1 MPETDAGDS
10 PSQPLPLSYAG
21 PSVPEPPKGAMRT
34 LFFIAMMDIVGF
46 GIIIP
51 LLPFYIPGYS
61 EGTLK
66 QTLEVTLL
74 FSIYSICQFI
84 GAPVLG
90 LMSDRFGRRPVLALS
105 QVGSAIGYLL
115 LGIATQPWFH
125 WTPAVMLTLVY
136 ISRMIDGFTG
146 GNVSTAQAYISD
158 ITTPKTRAKGMG
170 MLGAAFGIGFVLG
183 PMLGGM
189 LGSVKLHGSDFVALP
204 AYAAMA
210 MSAGAALSTWRFLP
224 ETRNKKA
231 PADAEVW
238 LHPGR
243 FAPILRKPV
252 LAQLL
257 VISFF
262 SMACFVMM
270 ESTATLFF
278 NDIFGWTKFQIS
290 LYFCYLGVVI
300 ILVQGGLIGRLTKR
314 FGEWPLA
321 ITGPALVAVG
331 MAGYTVAGIS
341 RGSGAIHYW
350 PAEFSFANT
359 MTALGAVLTLLCL
372 LGGGAVNAT
381 GRSLQ
386 QPTISALM
394 SQHSSR
400 DEQGAVFGLFHGLM
414 SLARVAGPLIAAP
427 AFLLLHHTGQFL
439 TAGIIT
445 LLMAIWTGMLRRRAG
460 APPGEAEQREF
471 EVIPTAGEP
480 HGVTMEPS

>member
-1 MPETDAGDS
+1 
-10 PSQPLPLSYAG
+10 
-21 PSVPEPPKGAMRT
+21 MRT
-34 LFFIAMMDIVGF
+34 LFFIALMDIVGF

-61 EGTLK
+61 EGKLK
-66 QTLEVTLL
+66 QTIEVTLL
-74 FSIYSICQFI
+74 FSIYSVCQFI

-125 WTPAVMLTLVY
+125 WPPGLVLPLVY
-136 ISRMIDGFTG
+136 LSRMIDGFTG
-146 GNVSTAQAYISD
+146 GNISTAQAYISD

-183 PMLGGM
+183 PMIGGM

-210 MSAGAALSTWRFLP
+210 MSLGAAVATWRYLP
-224 ETRNKKA
+224 ETRTKKA
-231 PADAEVW
+231 PTEAEVW
-238 LHPGR
+238 LHPRR
-243 FAPILRKPV
+243 FVPILRKPV

-257 VISFF
+257 AISFF

-278 NDIFGWTKFQIS
+278 DRVFGWTKFQIS
-290 LYFCYLGVVI
+290 LYFCYLGIVI
-300 ILVQGGLIGRLTKR
+300 ILVQGGLIGKLTKR
-314 FGEWPLA
+314 MGEWPLA
-321 ITGPALVAVG
+321 VAGPALVAVG
-331 MAGYTVAGIS
+331 MTGYTLAGIFRPS
-341 RGSGAIHYW
+341 VGNHYS
-350 PAEFSFANT
+350 PAEYTFAGI
-359 MTALGAVLTLLCL
+359 MSALGAVLTLLSL

-394 SQHSSR
+394 SQYSNR

-414 SLARVAGPLIAAP
+414 SLARVAGPLVAAP
-427 AFLLLHHTGQFL
+427 TFLLLRHTGQFL
-439 TAGIIT
+439 TAGIVT
-445 LLMAIWTGMLRRRAG
+445 LLMAVWTATLRRRAG
-460 APPGEAEQREF
+460 APPGGIDPKGF

-480 HGVTMEPS
+480 HGVTMEPA

>member
-1 MPETDAGDS
+1 
-10 PSQPLPLSYAG
+10 
-21 PSVPEPPKGAMRT
+21 
-34 LFFIAMMDIVGF
+34 MDIIGF

-61 EGTLK
+61 EGRLK
-66 QTLEVTLL
+66 QTFEVTLL
-74 FSIYSICQFI
+74 FSIYSVCQFI

-105 QVGSAIGYLL
+105 QVGSSVGYLL

-125 WTPAVMLTLVY
+125 WPPGAMLAMVY

-146 GNVSTAQAYISD
+146 GNISTAQAYISD
-158 ITTPKTRAKGMG
+158 VTTPKTRAKGMG

-183 PMLGGM
+183 PMMGGM
-189 LGSVKLHGSDFVALP
+189 LGSVKLHGQDFVALP

-210 MSAGAALSTWRFLP
+210 MSGAAALATWMFLP
-224 ETRNKKA
+224 ETRGKRA

-238 LHPGR
+238 MHPRR
-243 FAPILRKPV
+243 FVPILQKPV
-252 LAQLL
+252 VSQLL
-257 VISFF
+257 AISFF

-278 NDIFGWTKFQIS
+278 NDVFGWNKFQIS

-314 FGEWPLA
+314 LGEWPLA
-321 ITGPALVAVG
+321 VAGPALVALG
-331 MAGYTVAGIS
+331 MTGYTLAGVS
-341 RGSGAIHYW
+341 RVSAGDFYM
-350 PAEFSFANT
+350 PAQFTFSAV
-359 MTALGAVLTLLCL
+359 MAALGASLTLACL
-372 LGGGAVNAT
+372 LCGGAVNAT

-394 SQHSSR
+394 SQYSDR

-427 AFLLLHHTGQFL
+427 AFLVLRHTGQFL
-439 TAGIIT
+439 TAGVVT
-445 LLMAIWTGMLRRRAG
+445 LLMAFWTAALRRRAG
-460 APPGEAEQREF
+460 APVQAAAMEKGEF
-471 EVIPTAGEP
+471 EVVATAGEP

>member
-1 MPETDAGDS
+1 
-10 PSQPLPLSYAG
+10 
-21 PSVPEPPKGAMRT
+21 
-34 LFFIAMMDIVGF
+34 MDIVGF

-51 LLPFYIPGYS
+51 LLPFYIPGYNVAN
-61 EGTLK
+61 LK

-105 QVGSAIGYLL
+105 QVGSSIGYLL

-125 WTPAVMLTLVY
+125 WTPGTMLTLVY
-136 ISRMIDGFTG
+136 VSRMLDGFTG
-146 GNVSTAQAYISD
+146 GNISTAQAYISD

-183 PMLGGM
+183 PMIGGM
-189 LGSVKLHGSDFVALP
+189 LGSVRLHGSDFVALP

-210 MSAGAALSTWRFLP
+210 MSAGAALATWKYLP
-224 ETRNKKA
+224 ETRSKKA
-231 PADAEVW
+231 PVDAEVW

-252 LAQLL
+252 LVQLL

-278 NDIFGWTKFQIS
+278 NDVFGWNKFQIS

-300 ILVQGGLIGRLTKR
+300 ILVQGGMIGRLTKR

-321 ITGPALVAVG
+321 IAGPALVAVG
-331 MAGYTVAGIS
+331 MIGYTVAGIS
-341 RGSGAIHYW
+341 RASGAIHYM
-350 PAEFSFANT
+350 PAHFTFANI
-359 MTALGAVLTLLCL
+359 MTALGSVLTLLSL

-394 SQHSSR
+394 SQHSNR

-427 AFLLLHHTGQFL
+427 AFLFMHHTGQFL
-439 TAGIIT
+439 TAGIVT
-445 LLMAIWTGMLRRRAG
+445 LLMAVWTAGLRRRHG
-460 APPGEAEQREF
+460 TPPHAAEQEGF

-480 HGVTMEPS
+480 HGVTMEP